1 MHQNSK
7 SRSSKA
13 KKTKS
18 KKGYKS
24 GGIIDALID
33 PISAVSSAVG
43 AETGMSGAI
52 IAPGRR
58 LSREYFNANSPVKAL
73 FGQKYIKD
81 KKDISDDT
89 RKKYSRGGAVT
100 KGVRKGGMQRGR

>member
-1 MHQNSK
+1 MK
-7 SRSSKA
+7 SSRR
-13 KKTKS
+13 
-18 KKGYKS
+18 KGYKS
-24 GGIIDALID
+24 GGIVSALID
-33 PISAVSSAVG
+33 PVSAVSSAVG

-58 LSREYFNANSPVKAL
+58 ISREFFNADSPVKAL
-73 FGQKYIKD
+73 MGQKYIKD

-89 RKKYSRGGAVT
+89 RKKYSRGGMVK